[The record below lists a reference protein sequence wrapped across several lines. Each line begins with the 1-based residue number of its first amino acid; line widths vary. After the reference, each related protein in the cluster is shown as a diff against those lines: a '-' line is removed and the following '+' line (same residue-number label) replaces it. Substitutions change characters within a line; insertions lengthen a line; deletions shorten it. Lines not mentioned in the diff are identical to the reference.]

1 MDEAQNRQDL
11 TRQIDQRRDD
21 IRAFLRH
28 ARPRRN
34 RLTTVSIVASAVVAA
49 LTAGPGFGQD
59 TFNAAV
65 ASIFSLSNPAIVWQ
79 VICVLAS
86 LLSLVAAIASSLA
99 NSRNSADQIST
110 AESASAQLDGLLTAL
125 KYGDLPLGDAA
136 RLYQEYSSKAA
147 FID

>member
-79 VICVLAS
+79 VICVLLRS
-86 LLSLVAAIASSLA
+86 SPLSL
-99 NSRNSADQIST
+99 
-110 AESASAQLDGLLTAL
+110 
-125 KYGDLPLGDAA
+125 P
-136 RLYQEYSSKAA
+136 
-147 FID
+147 